1 VGDLVALGPLR
12 RVLLPLYQR
21 WINNLGTVRMSSLMP
36 RPMTEEQQREWYEQA
51 AKSEDAATVTMYE
64 RASLRPTFALVNYV
78 SS

>member
-1 VGDLVALGPLR
+1 
-12 RVLLPLYQR
+12 
-21 WINNLGTVRMSSLMP
+21 MSSLMP